1 MDTFTNNFIW
11 LDDTVDPFICKQ
23 FTGCFQA
30 VDFWG
35 KSILELH
42 LSDTGILTG
51 DLKTGDI
58 TFEIK
63 GCINHLGIGF
73 GFLLEPVT
81 SLPVAMFRLKK
92 DAQGIYLESYVPEF
106 SKLFDQ
112 EKPDAI
118 LFSPVMTTSALEE
131 ILIGA

>member
-1 MDTFTNNFIW
+1 MDTFTNNSIW
-11 LDDTVDPFICKQ
+11 LEDTVDPFFCKQ
-23 FTGCFQA
+23 FTGSFQA

-51 DLKTGDI
+51 DIKTGDI
-58 TFEIK
+58 SFEIK
-63 GCINHLGIGF
+63 GCISHMGIGF
-73 GFLLEPVT
+73 GFLLEPLT

-92 DAQGIYLESYVPEF
+92 DVQGLSMESYVPEF

-118 LFSPVMTTSALEE
+118 LFLPVMTASALEE
-131 ILIGA
+131 ILLSS